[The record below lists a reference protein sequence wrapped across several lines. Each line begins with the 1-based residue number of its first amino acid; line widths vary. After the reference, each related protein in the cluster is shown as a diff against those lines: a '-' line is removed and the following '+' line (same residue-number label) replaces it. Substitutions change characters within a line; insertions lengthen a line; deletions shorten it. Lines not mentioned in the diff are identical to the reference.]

1 MKAIL
6 LNYGKR
12 FHLLLLNFITFFE
25 IYFKTFC
32 KKKGDIFMQE
42 RINNAQNKLTTTDF
56 NVLNY
61 LMTNK
66 QKIQNQSIHEITE
79 KTFTSSASIVRLAKK
94 LGFSGFSEMK
104 YYIKSELED
113 NSEQFKS
120 SISLLEQETIKV
132 AEAAKVIENAQRDIN
147 IAFMNE
153 LSIIFNMMDIDT
165 RAVLDAAETKWNF
178 KKFSPGLVG
187 GHCIG
192 VDPYYLTHK
201 AEQLGYHPDVVLA
214 GRRINDGMGKYVAE
228 NTVKELIDAD
238 INIKHAKVAIL
249 GFTFKENVPDIRNTR
264 TIDIINELADYGI
277 TPLIHDPQADYEE
290 AYEEYGIHFNTY
302 DEIKDLDAIVL
313 TVEHH
318 EYKKLTKNDFDKLY
332 SNNSIKKVMID
343 VKGVLNRKEM
353 LADNYNYWR
362 L

>member
-120 SISLLEQETIKV
+120 SISLLEQDIKDTLNLIS
-132 AEAAKVIENAQRDIN
+132 EQNLQPICKQIQNTNQIYCYGTDWGEKNAT
-147 IAFMNE
+147 
-153 LSIIFNMMDIDT
+153 S
-165 RAVLDAAETKWNF
+165 
-178 KKFSPGLVG
+178 
-187 GHCIG
+187 
-192 VDPYYLTHK
+192 YLTRNF
-201 AEQLGYHPDVVLA
+201 LA
-214 GRRINDGMGKYVAE
+214 C
-228 NTVKELIDAD
+228 
-238 INIKHAKVAIL
+238 NIFMYQFPSVTEFLWTLDQI
-249 GFTFKENVPDIRNTR
+249 KENDLIIILSFSGNNEDLQRLIPLLKVKNVPI
-264 TIDIINELADYGI
+264 LSI
-277 TPLIHDPQADYEE
+277 TPLSGNFLSSE
-290 AYEEYGIHFNTY
+290 ATYRLYYKATHLDINKTELTEYNFYSSLNILIDFLFRY
-302 DEIKDLDAIVL
+302 Y
-313 TVEHH
+313 H
-318 EYKKLTKNDFDKLY
+318 E
-332 SNNSIKKVMID
+332 
-343 VKGVLNRKEM
+343 
-353 LADNYNYWR
+353 NYF
-362 L
+362 LE